1 MAINRL
7 RGKKVLITAGPT
19 WVRLDS
25 VRIISNIATGE
36 TGILIARALRRSGA
50 KVKLLLGPFELSSL
64 DKTLTREL
72 KSKVYDIVIHSAA
85 VSDYKSGKAFRGK
98 IRSGIKNLK
107 LTLVPTKK
115 IINTVKK
122 LSPDTRLVGFKFE
135 PNASKAKLIN
145 EARMLMRRSSCD
157 LVVANTLGSRGY
169 RALIVDGNKV
179 FGPYSRKTELV
190 SNLTRHL

>member
-1 MAINRL
+1 MSLKN
-7 RGKKVLITAGPT
+7 KKILITAGPT

-50 KVKLLLGPFELSSL
+50 NVKLLLGPFELSSL
-64 DKTLTREL
+64 DKTLTDEL
-72 KSKVYDIVIHSAA
+72 KAGRYDIVIHSAA
-85 VSDYKSGKAFRGK
+85 VSDYKAGKAFRGK
-98 IRSGIKNLK
+98 IRSGIKDLK

-115 IINTVKK
+115 IINAIKR

-135 PNASKAKLIN
+135 PNASKAKLIS

-157 LVVANTLGSRGY
+157 LVVANTLDGSGY
-169 RALIVDGNKV
+169 RAFIVDGDRV
-179 FGPYSRKTELV
+179 SGPYSNKAALV
-190 SNLTRHL
+190 SNLIRQL